1 MKYTAEQAWEL
12 TLKNRKSDNIKDYVD
27 EAIIDAMRHGRCWC
41 IVMVDRKTYKDLV
54 IEFNNDD
61 YIFYYNNGMLTIS
74 WFEGGASKIYK
85 E

>member
-12 TLKNRKSDNIKDYVD
+12 TLKNRKSNNIKDYID
-27 EAIIDAMRHGRCWC
+27 EAIIDAMRNGRCWC
-41 IVMVDRKTYKDLV
+41 TVMVDRQTYKDLV
-54 IEFNNDD
+54 LEFNEDD